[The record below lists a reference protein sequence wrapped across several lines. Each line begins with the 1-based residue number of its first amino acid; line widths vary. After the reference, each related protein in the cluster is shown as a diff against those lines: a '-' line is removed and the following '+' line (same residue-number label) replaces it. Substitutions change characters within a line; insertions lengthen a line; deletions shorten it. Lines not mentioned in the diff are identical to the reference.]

1 MNTKPSS
8 TPKWLWIAGLA
19 IAVVLIACG
28 LGTMALLS
36 AARDAAT
43 AASANLAA
51 PTQISP
57 PTPARLEA
65 GATARPTGPIPSPTA
80 PRFEQTPTPSPAG
93 PARTATPVRTPTPA
107 ARATA
112 TRAAN
117 PFLVRNVKVYDLD
130 GKLAYQG
137 DVDLG
142 PTLERIAAGIRDP
155 HPNDGTVFQN
165 RERRLPSK
173 SDGQYY
179 REYVVRTPG
188 LREVGPQRLITGK
201 DGEAYYT
208 PDHYDTFIRIK

>member
-1 MNTKPSS
+1 M
-8 TPKWLWIAGLA
+8 
-19 IAVVLIACG
+19 
-28 LGTMALLS
+28 
-36 AARDAAT
+36 
-43 AASANLAA
+43 
-51 PTQISP
+51 
-57 PTPARLEA
+57 
-65 GATARPTGPIPSPTA
+65 
-80 PRFEQTPTPSPAG
+80 
-93 PARTATPVRTPTPA
+93 
-107 ARATA
+107 
-112 TRAAN
+112 
-117 PFLVRNVKVYDLD
+117 YDLD

>member
-19 IAVVLIACG
+19 VAVILIGCG
-28 LGTMALLS
+28 LGMMALLS

-43 AASANLAA
+43 ASLAA
-51 PTQISP
+51 PTDISP
-57 PTPARLEA
+57 PTPARVESA
-65 GATARPTGPIPSPTA
+65 GTARPSGPVPSPTA
-80 PRFEQTPTPSPAG
+80 PRLELAPTATPTG

-107 ARATA
+107 SRATA
-112 TRAAN
+112 TRTPN
-117 PFLVRNVKVYDLD
+117 PYVVQNVKIYDLD
-130 GKLAYQG
+130 GRLVYQG

-142 PTLERIAAGIRDP
+142 PTLERIAAGIKDP

-165 RERRLPSK
+165 RERQLPVK

-188 LREVGPQRLITGK
+188 LREVGPQRLIMGK

>member
-19 IAVVLIACG
+19 VAVVLIACG
-28 LGTMALLS
+28 LGMMALLS
-36 AARDAAT
+36 AARDGAAAAT
-43 AASANLAA
+43 ASLAA

-57 PTPARLEA
+57 PTPARA
-65 GATARPTGPIPSPTA
+65 QATVTARPTGLAPSPTV
-80 PRFEQTPTPSPAG
+80 PRLEQTPTSSPAG

-117 PFLVRNVKVYDLD
+117 QYLVRNVKVYDLD
-130 GKLAYQG
+130 GRLAYQG

-155 HPNDGTVFQN
+155 HPNDGTIFQN

>member
-19 IAVVLIACG
+19 VAVVLITCG

-36 AARDAAT
+36 AARDGTSAAT
-43 AASANLAA
+43 ASLAA
-51 PTQISP
+51 PTQILP
-57 PTPARLEA
+57 
-65 GATARPTGPIPSPTA
+65 
-80 PRFEQTPTPSPAG
+80 
-93 PARTATPVRTPTPA
+93 PTPA

-117 PFLVRNVKVYDLD
+117 PYLVRNVKVYDLN
-130 GKLAYQG
+130 GNLAYQG

-142 PTLERIAAGIRDP
+142 PTLERIAAGVRDP

-165 RERRLPSK
+165 RERQLPLK
-173 SDGQYY
+173 GDGQYY

-188 LREVGPQRLITGK
+188 LREVGPQRLIMGK

>member
-19 IAVVLIACG
+19 VAVVLIACG
-28 LGTMALLS
+28 LGMMALLS

-43 AASANLAA
+43 AATASLAA

-57 PTPARLEA
+57 PTPAKVEA
-65 GATARPTGPIPSPTA
+65 TLTTRPTGPIPSPTA
-80 PRFEQTPTPSPAG
+80 PRAELTPTG

-117 PFLVRNVKVYDLD
+117 PYLVRNVKVYDLD

-137 DVDLG
+137 DVDLA
-142 PTLERIAAGIRDP
+142 PVLERIAAGIKDP

-173 SDGQYY
+173 SDSQYY

-188 LREVGPQRLITGK
+188 LREVGPQRLIMGK
-201 DGEAYYT
+201 DGEAFYT